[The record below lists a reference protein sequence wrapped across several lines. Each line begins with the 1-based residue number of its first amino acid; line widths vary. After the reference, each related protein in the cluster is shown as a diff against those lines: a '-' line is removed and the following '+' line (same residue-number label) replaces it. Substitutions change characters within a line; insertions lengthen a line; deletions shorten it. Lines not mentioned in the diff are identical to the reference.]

1 MGGEELVTPVV
12 LVAQLLLAVVF
23 AVAGAA
29 KLADRDGSRRA
40 ALEFGVP
47 PRVAGLLALAL
58 PIAELAVAVALL
70 VTETAA
76 YGALGAFTLLAGF
89 SLAIGYNVARGRSPE
104 CHCFGQLHSAP
115 AGARTLARNGG
126 LAVLAGF
133 AAAVSWSGS
142 RPGAVA
148 WLGDLGGT
156 LVGLLVAGTIVAA
169 IVAAGLWGALHALRA
184 RGRLLVS
191 MDLERAAD
199 EPPPGL
205 PAGTEAPAFE
215 LPSVAGGTVALA
227 DLLASEHPLLLVFA
241 EPGCGPCRA
250 LMPDVA
256 VWQRDLAD
264 RLTVAVIE
272 GGDLSGASRVAR
284 RNRLSVVLAGGEEG
298 VARAYAAH
306 ATPSAVLID
315 ADGTVAAPLARGSDA
330 IHALVDRAVPGA
342 GRHPSPI
349 EVVAP
354 KSEPLADVPLAL
366 LEGGTFEARHLR
378 GEKALLVFWN
388 PACGFC
394 AAMRDE
400 LLAWETARRDDDPRL
415 VVISSGDPEQTRA
428 EGFRSTVLLDPE
440 GRASAAFDAHGTPM
454 AVVLDAGGRVASPVV
469 AGRAAVLGLAG
480 GGHAPP
486 AEDHRELAAAPVGAT
501 VLDDLARC
509 LAGPM
514 SRRRSLVLLGGAVA
528 TVVLPSALRPGR
540 AFAAHCT
547 SVEKPCAQAGANNGE
562 HFCCEKSM
570 ECCSGSRGNACCDQ
584 CLGQYCMEG
593 VGRCEQRDM
602 VCSPTCCQRVGGSEC
617 CGGGGG
623 RRAQAAAGG
632 GALYFDSRGTACC
645 AEGARCINGECRA
658 IEYCSG
664 DRNSIRK
671 IIANGETV
679 IDYGDSGKRLY
690 KGEVLR
696 HFGSETVFEL
706 VDGSRYK
713 IRKGGQFRIKDC
725 PGGTVLD
732 QVTGQ
737 IRAKIIK
744 AVAGTKKFEIEYP
757 TFVMGVRGTEF
768 TASYDRRRKR
778 GTVHVIE
785 GVVEVRGR
793 RGIGGVVR
801 VRKGRT
807 AVQRGQNPPRLVE
820 KR

>member
-1 MGGEELVTPVV
+1 MTSVM
-12 LVAQLLLAVVF
+12 LVAQLLLAAVF

-47 PRVAGLLALAL
+47 PRVAGPLALAL

-76 YGALGAFTLLAGF
+76 YGALGAFTLLSGF

-156 LVGLLVAGTIVAA
+156 MVGLLAAGTIVAA
-169 IVAAGLWGALHALRA
+169 IVAAGLWGALNGLRA

-205 PAGTEAPAFE
+205 PAGTQAPAFD
-215 LPSVAGGTVALA
+215 LPSVGGGTVALG
-227 DLLASEHPLLLVFA
+227 DLLASENPLLLVFA

-284 RNRLSVVLAGGEEG
+284 RNRLNIVLAGGEEG

-315 ADGTVAAPLARGSDA
+315 AGGTVAAPLARGSDA
-330 IHALVDRAVPGA
+330 IHALVGRAVSSA
-342 GRHPSPI
+342 GLQASSIGDAASRAKI
-349 EVVAP
+349 A
-354 KSEPLADVPLAL
+354 EPLSGLRLAL
-366 LEGGTFEARHLR
+366 LEGGTFEARHLG
-378 GEKALLVFWN
+378 GEKSLLVFWN

-394 AAMRDE
+394 SAMRDE
-400 LLAWETARRDDDPRL
+400 LLAWEAARRDDEPRL

-440 GRASAAFDAHGTPM
+440 GKASAAFDAHGTPM
-454 AVVLDAGGRVASPVV
+454 AVALDARGRLASPVA
-469 AGRAAVLGLAG
+469 AGRAAVLGLARG
-480 GGHAPP
+480 G
-486 AEDHRELAAAPVGAT
+486 LAAPSNGRPELGPPPVAAS

-509 LAGPM
+509 LARPM
-514 SRRRSLVLLGGAVA
+514 SRRRSLALLGGAVA

-547 SVEKPCAQAGANNGE
+547 SVEKPCAQAGASNGE

-584 CLGQYCMEG
+584 CLGEYCMEG

-623 RRAQAAAGG
+623 RRAHAAAGG
-632 GALYFDSRGTACC
+632 GALYFDSYGTACC
-645 AEGARCINGECRA
+645 AEGARCIDGECRH

-706 VDGSRYK
+706 VDGSRYR
-713 IRKGGQFRIKDC
+713 IQKGGQFRIKDC

-732 QVTGQ
+732 QVTGR

-807 AVQRGQNPPRLVE
+807 AVQKGQNPPRLVK